1 MTFNGAFK
9 FYSYLL
15 LIVSFLTLLFS
26 GGLSIPMASLYLI
39 AVAVSWRYQLRFLAG
54 RFQFLVV
61 LALILWLLVDSAL
74 LTSFMDSLIH
84 LLLLVSLVKL
94 FSLNSGRDYL
104 ILYLISFVFVLLAS
118 SYTLSVLFVVGLVI
132 YLFCAILTFMLHE
145 TRKAYAENRKIAFS
159 HRAYLQMAGARHR
172 PDCSSLD
179 SAVCRNPQGSVRFL
193 RLGHT
198 RADQPDRASPTG

>member
-15 LIVSFLTLLFS
+15 LIVAFLTLLFS

-54 RFQFLVV
+54 RFQFLIV

-104 ILYLISFVFVLLAS
+104 ILYLISFVCVTRS
-118 SYTLSVLFVVGLVI
+118 SYTCSVLFVVGLVV
-132 YLFCAILTFMLHE
+132 YLFCA
-145 TRKAYAENRKIAFS
+145 N
-159 HRAYLQMAGARHR
+159 
-172 PDCSSLD
+172 PDVHAPRDPEGVRREPKDCVFPPAPTCRWPASLP
-179 SAVCRNPQGSVRFL
+179 S
-193 RLGHT
+193 
-198 RADQPDRASPTG
+198 